1 MIDFIKNILNPL
13 FYNVLYMS
21 VIGIVVGIFILV
33 FRKILD
39 KKISP
44 KWKWIMWSLLLVS
57 LVIPFKFK
65 IKTDNENMQTLTISG
80 LASPIKNVYND
91 SSELYY
97 NQESIEIKEI
107 SSKLNVNE
115 NNYENEV
122 MKDVESEI
130 DYKDITLHIII
141 PVIWSLG
148 IGIGLLLLILGNRNI
163 SKKIKGKEYKN
174 EEINDV
180 LKECK
185 EVIGINK
192 NIKIIL
198 QNFKKT
204 PSIIGIVNPKI
215 LVTEEFLKQDSKT
228 KKYIIMHELSH
239 YKRKDLLYNY
249 ILLLV
254 TILHWFNP
262 FIWIYFKKIRQDIE
276 LATDELVLNKLK
288 KDEKKEYGLTLINS
302 LNIFQEEKYTAKLLC
317 VTDDSKNMERRVRMI
332 KLSDK
337 FSKNK
342 ILIAIISIIIIIV
355 GAIFFFTQ
363 TIYNNENQNSLI
375 AEEDKAQYKF
385 KSFRPSFQ
393 DENGQNYDFTHDM
406 TWKDGIYHRKIN
418 DYEEYSKVKAR
429 WNDILDMEEKDFEE
443 NFMLITAVEN
453 TSMVGLT
460 VDNVEAYNDGLYV
473 SLIHYED
480 GVTFDDH
487 ETAISYIIP
496 RTMERDNIYVTR
508 NYLDSEKDMSPE
520 MQIGELNRSDNKLS
534 DLQYRY
540 KEEKYRNLLK
550 RIEDNPDSSIKVQP
564 ENWKDMMYQ
573 RFEITKDMPDIDFST
588 WNQLGDNI
596 YSLPITKHSDYLKLM
611 NYYNAPKLLF
621 LEFKY
626 IYPIVIVDKN
636 LSHKIGVSDI
646 DKLQSGRA
654 ELKIYDDYGY
664 NPTEDTKYQA
674 VVLFIPNYRSLEQY
688 SLNLRYIPISQNNT
702 ELNITTS
709 FTNEESSHYRG
720 RVKEISG
727 NTITFENYNHKI
739 YKIDYDDEIELL
751 DGRTEETIKFD
762 TIKVNDLIELGGIN
776 GKKYILISTPKEGE
790 ELKKDL
796 IKNMSLGINK
806 KMSIASSP
814 NIVNLNIIN
823 SNRAIMTIEFYDI
836 YSQYF
841 NNDEKFTMDVLLDSN
856 TIIRSKSGLA
866 HSIDTLND
874 ALHDIITMYL
884 DPNTL
889 NDKYPRVTMF
899 TSSDT

>member
-1 MIDFIKNILNPL
+1 MADFIKNILNPI

-44 KWKWIMWSLLLVS
+44 KWKCIMWFLLLIS

-65 IKTDNENMQTLTISG
+65 IKTDNKNMQPLSISG
-80 LASPIKNVYND
+80 LASPIQNAYDEENNI
-91 SSELYY
+91 SYS
-97 NQESIEIKEI
+97 QENIEIKEI
-107 SSKLNVNE
+107 SNDLKVNE
-115 NNYENEV
+115 NETIN
-122 MKDVESEI
+122 DVKLET
-130 DYKDITLHIII
+130 DYRDITLHIII
-141 PVIWSLG
+141 PLIWS
-148 IGIGLLLLILGNRNI
+148 IGALLSIILLIKGNRSIKN
-163 SKKIKGKEYKN
+163 KIKSKSYNDKN
-174 EEINDV
+174 IKGILN
-180 LKECK
+180 ECK
-185 EVIGINK
+185 EQLEIKKDV
-192 NIKIIL
+192 KIIL
-198 QNFKKT
+198 QDFKKT

-215 LVTEEFLKQDSKT
+215 LVTEEFLKQDNKT

-249 ILLLV
+249 VLLLV

-262 FIWIYFKKIRQDIE
+262 FIWLYFKKIRQDIE
-276 LATDELVLNKLK
+276 LATDELVLNKLQ

-302 LNIFQEEKYTAKLLC
+302 LNIFQEERYTAKLLC
-317 VTDDSKNMERRVRMI
+317 VTDDSKNMERRIRMI

-337 FSKNK
+337 FGKNK
-342 ILIAIISIIIIIV
+342 IIIAIISIIIILV

-363 TIYNNENQNSLI
+363 TTYNDEKQESLH
-375 AEEDKAQYKF
+375 AEENEPQYKF
-385 KSFRPSFQ
+385 KAFKPVFQ

-406 TWKDGIYHRKIN
+406 IWKDRIYQRKIN
-418 DYEEYSKVKAR
+418 NYEEYSKVKAR

-443 NFMLITAVEN
+443 NFMLITAIEN

-473 SLIHYED
+473 SLIHYEE
-480 GVTFDDH
+480 GATFDDH

-520 MQIGELNRSDNKLS
+520 MQIVELNENEKGSSN
-534 DLQYRY
+534 LQYRY
-540 KEEKYRNLLK
+540 KEETYRNLLK
-550 RIEDNPDSSIKVQP
+550 RTQENPNSSIVVHP
-564 ENWKDMMYQ
+564 ENWKDMVYQ

-596 YSLPITKHSDYLKLM
+596 YSLPITKHSEYLKLI
-611 NYYNAPKLLF
+611 NYYNSPKLTF
-621 LEFKY
+621 TEFKY
-626 IYPIVIVDKN
+626 IYPIVIVDKS

-688 SLNLRYIPISQNNT
+688 SLSLRYVPISQNNT

-709 FTNEESSHYRG
+709 FKNDDRVNYRG

-751 DGRTEETIKFD
+751 DGRTDETIKFD
-762 TIKVNDLIELGGIN
+762 TIKENDVIECSNIN
-776 GKKYILISTPKEGE
+776 NNKYIIISTKKEGE

-796 IKNMSLGINK
+796 IKHMSLGMKIKNGF
-806 KMSIASSP
+806 SVSP
-814 NIVNLNIIN
+814 AIVNLNIIN
-823 SNRAIMTIEFYDI
+823 SNRAIMTIEFGDI
-836 YSQYF
+836 YSEYF
-841 NNDEKFTMDVLLDSN
+841 NNDEIFTMDVLLDSN

-874 ALHDIITMYL
+874 AYHDIITMYL

-889 NDKYPRVTMF
+889 NDKYPKVTMF
-899 TSSDT
+899 SSSDT

>member
-1 MIDFIKNILNPL
+1 MIDFIKNILNL
-13 FYNVLYMS
+13 IFYNVLYMS

-44 KWKWIMWSLLLVS
+44 KWKCIMWFLLLIS

-65 IKTDNENMQTLTISG
+65 IKTDNKNMQTLSISG
-80 LASPIKNVYND
+80 LASPIQNAYNENNNI
-91 SSELYY
+91 SYS
-97 NQESIEIKEI
+97 QENIEIKETLNE
-107 SSKLNVNE
+107 LNVNE
-115 NNYENEV
+115 TKYEKET
-122 MKDVESEI
+122 KSKVEPET

-141 PVIWSLG
+141 PGIWSLG
-148 IGIGLLLLILGNRNI
+148 IGISLLLLILGNINI
-163 SKKIKGKEYKN
+163 SKKIKGKTFKN
-174 EEINDV
+174 EEINEIV
-180 LKECK
+180 NECK
-185 EVIGINK
+185 RIIGINK
-192 NIKIIL
+192 NINIIL
-198 QNFKKT
+198 QDFKKT

-228 KKYIIMHELSH
+228 KKYIILHELSH

-249 ILLLV
+249 VLLLV
-254 TILHWFNP
+254 TVLHWFNP
-262 FIWIYFKKIRQDIE
+262 FIWLYFKKIRQDIE
-276 LATDELVLNKLK
+276 LATDELVLNKLQ

-302 LNIFQEEKYTAKLLC
+302 LNIFQEERYTAKILC

-332 KLSDK
+332 KISDK

-342 ILIAIISIIIIIV
+342 IIIAIISIIIIIV

-363 TIYNNENQNSLI
+363 TTYNDENQESLN
-375 AEEDKAQYKF
+375 AEENEPQYKF
-385 KSFRPSFQ
+385 KAFKPVFQ

-406 TWKDGIYHRKIN
+406 TWKDGIYQRKIN
-418 DYEEYSKVKAR
+418 NYEEYSKVKSR
-429 WNDILDMEEKDFEE
+429 WNDLLDMEEKDFEE

-460 VDNVEAYNDGLYV
+460 VDNVETYNDGLYV
-473 SLIHYED
+473 SLIHYEE
-480 GVTFDDH
+480 GTTFEDH

-496 RTMERDNIYVTR
+496 RTMERENIYVTR

-520 MQIGELNRSDNKLS
+520 MQIGELNSLDNKQS
-534 DLQYRY
+534 DFKYRY
-540 KEEKYRNLLK
+540 KEETYRKLLK
-550 RIEDNPDSSIKVQP
+550 RIEDNPDSRIRVQP

-596 YSLPITKHSDYLKLM
+596 YSLPITKHSEYLKLI
-611 NYYNAPKLLF
+611 NYYNAPKLTF
-621 LEFKY
+621 TEFKY

-654 ELKIYDDYGY
+654 ELKIYDGYGY
-664 NPTEDTKYQA
+664 YPTENTKYQA

-702 ELNITTS
+702 EMNITTS
-709 FTNEESSHYRG
+709 FENEENTHYSG
-720 RVKEISG
+720 RITKIED

-751 DGRTEETIKFD
+751 DGRTEEPIKFD

-776 GKKYILISTPKEGE
+776 GKKYILISTQKEGE

-823 SNRAIMTIEFYDI
+823 GNRAIMTIEFYDI

-866 HSIDTLND
+866 HS
-874 ALHDIITMYL
+874 HRYF
-884 DPNTL
+884 
-889 NDKYPRVTMF
+889 K
-899 TSSDT
+899 

>member
-1 MIDFIKNILNPL
+1 M
-13 FYNVLYMS
+13 
-21 VIGIVVGIFILV
+21 
-33 FRKILD
+33 
-39 KKISP
+39 
-44 KWKWIMWSLLLVS
+44 
-57 LVIPFKFK
+57 
-65 IKTDNENMQTLTISG
+65 KTDVTKYQDEKI
-80 LASPIKNVYND
+80 
-91 SSELYY
+91 
-97 NQESIEIKEI
+97 
-107 SSKLNVNE
+107 
-115 NNYENEV
+115 
-122 MKDVESEI
+122 
-130 DYKDITLHIII
+130 
-141 PVIWSLG
+141 
-148 IGIGLLLLILGNRNI
+148 RNI
-163 SKKIKGKEYKN
+163 YN
-174 EEINDV
+174 EKAKD
-180 LKECK
+180 
-185 EVIGINK
+185 
-192 NIKIIL
+192 
-198 QNFKKT
+198 T
-204 PSIIGIVNPKI
+204 SI
-215 LVTEEFLKQDSKT
+215 
-228 KKYIIMHELSH
+228 
-239 YKRKDLLYNY
+239 
-249 ILLLV
+249 
-254 TILHWFNP
+254 
-262 FIWIYFKKIRQDIE
+262 
-276 LATDELVLNKLK
+276 
-288 KDEKKEYGLTLINS
+288 KKEYGLTLINS

-355 GAIFFFTQ
+355 GA
-363 TIYNNENQNSLI
+363 IYNNENQNSLI

-709 FTNEESSHYRG
+709 FTNAESSHYRG

-823 SNRAIMTIEFYDI
+823 GNRAIMTIEFYDI
-836 YSQYF
+836 YSQEF

-866 HSIDTLND
+866 HSIDTLNN